1 MKRTIQDWR
10 KSGDYLPDF
19 LRDFHDQKDFFKA
32 MHDLIDVEEHQ
43 YAGKISWV
51 DGHCYTIDIF
61 LWFLSRFGYKI
72 QKSSANV
79 DFQDLGEAIR
89 YCNDKRLKSFAKI
102 LEPNKALN
110 GDAQTPG
117 AR

>member
-1 MKRTIQDWR
+1 MKRTIQEWR
-10 KSGDYLPDF
+10 ESGDYLPDF

-72 QKSSANV
+72 QKTSANIY
-79 DFQDLGEAIR
+79 FEDLQEAIE
-89 YCNDKRLKSFAKI
+89 YCNEKRLKSFGA
-102 LEPNKALN
+102 LLGPNK
-110 GDAQTPG
+110 
-117 AR
+117 